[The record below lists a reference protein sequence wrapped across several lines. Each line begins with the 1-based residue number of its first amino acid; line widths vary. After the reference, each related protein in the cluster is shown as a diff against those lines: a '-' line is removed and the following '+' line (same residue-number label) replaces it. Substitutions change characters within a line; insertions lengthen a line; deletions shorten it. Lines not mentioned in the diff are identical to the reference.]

1 MEIILIQQ
9 INLKNI
15 DNGFK
20 QIQKKFNSNI
30 IPHKGDYI
38 SDMVWKETDEYEV
51 IKVIINYQEDYVH
64 VWLQPINLETNDKS
78 DLEQYVKMTKFHRWQ
93 CDFLFIKN
101 S

>member
-9 INLKNI
+9 INLQDI
-15 DNGFK
+15 DIGFR

-38 SDMVWKETDEYEV
+38 ADSFWDEIEEYQV
-51 IKVIINYQEDYVH
+51 TKVIINYEEDYVR
-64 VWLQPINLETNDKS
+64 VWLKPMNLETNDKPT
-78 DLEQYVKMTKFHRWQ
+78 LEQYVKIAKIHRWE
-93 CDFLFIKN
+93 CNFLFIEN